1 MNKVKYPKVLLGT
14 TKYNATHN
22 QKIYLTPPDWACG
35 WYWSWGWIGNRYCHY
50 HLDSLFKD
58 TNMYDGIKAH
68 FKTFTA
74 VEPEDLWAFCE
85 LVRTFYSLKEAAEL
99 LIRGGSHY
107 TNNPCQELIEDA
119 DYAKHINTV
128 LIPAIFAE
136 TYKLFAEAV
145 NPTGAKE
152 VTFYSTEQVN

>member
-1 MNKVKYPKVLLGT
+1 MDKVKYPRVCLGT
-14 TKYNATHN
+14 SHDNGR
-22 QKIYLTPPDWACG
+22 IYLTPPSWESD
-35 WYWSWGWIGNRYCHY
+35 YWGWGYIGNNHVHY

-58 TNMYDGIKAH
+58 TNMHYGIKAH
-68 FKTFTA
+68 FKSFTA
-74 VEPEDLWAFCE
+74 VEPKDLWTFCE
-85 LVRTFYSLKEAAEL
+85 LVRTFYYLKETSDVL
-99 LIRGGSHY
+99 TRGGSNY
-107 TNNPCQELIEDA
+107 TTNPCQELIKDA

>member
-1 MNKVKYPKVLLGT
+1 MDKVKYPTVCLGT
-14 TKYNATHN
+14 SHDNGR
-22 QKIYLTPPDWACG
+22 IYLTPPSWESD
-35 WYWSWGWIGNRYCHY
+35 WYWGWGYIGNNHVHY

-58 TNMYDGIKAH
+58 TNMHYGIKAH
-68 FKTFTA
+68 FKSFTA
-74 VEPEDLWAFCE
+74 VEPKDLWTFCE
-85 LVRTFYSLKEAAEL
+85 LVRTFYYLKETSDVL
-99 LIRGGSHY
+99 TRGGSNY
-107 TNNPCQELIEDA
+107 TTNPCQELIKDA